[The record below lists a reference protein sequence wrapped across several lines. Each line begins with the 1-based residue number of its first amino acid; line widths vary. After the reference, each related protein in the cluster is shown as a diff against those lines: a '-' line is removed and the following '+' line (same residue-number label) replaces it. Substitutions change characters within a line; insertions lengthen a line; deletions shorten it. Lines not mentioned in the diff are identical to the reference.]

1 MCYQIPNRKRL
12 KTSTLIL
19 PYDPGKET
27 ERVKK
32 KETVRENEKE
42 VVKVHEY
49 IDGLIKE
56 GRTAAIE
63 ANNVITLEDVVYI
76 LSTTEDLS
84 ARLAKCFYVGIA
96 KGLSIAQARQKKAL
110 Q

>member
-1 MCYQIPNRKRL
+1 MKKKENKRE
-12 KTSTLIL
+12 
-19 PYDPGKET
+19 YEKET
-27 ERVKK
+27 EK
-32 KETVRENEKE
+32 NN
-42 VVKVHEY
+42 EY
-49 IDGLIKE
+49 IDRLIKE